1 MPYTPLAPRRWNSSK
16 FLRWRRGALCLTN
29 FLPLP
34 NSLTTS
40 SSSSLVWTGR
50 LLHTRRGAL
59 FLINF
64 LTKVAILGAPTEK
77 GRSPS
82 CKGKPCAPAPLS
94 CPRRLLT
101 SIYAGAFSSPTPEE
115 RGWLLMSGGETLYTN
130 GYCHYLPAVVHKM
143 DTGSLAQQSDVSCK
157 NRASPRSRGIGM
169 RPGECEFPRM

>member
-34 NSLTTS
+34 DSLTTS
-40 SSSSLVWTGR
+40 SSSSLVLTGR

-94 CPRRLLT
+94 CPPQQILDKVQGVPPTTLGYSVVSRPRRGL
-101 SIYAGAFSSPTPEE
+101 
-115 RGWLLMSGGETLYTN
+115 
-130 GYCHYLPAVVHKM
+130 
-143 DTGSLAQQSDVSCK
+143 SLRSDEVDPS
-157 NRASPRSRGIGM
+157 ASPYFYRPSRQYK
-169 RPGECEFPRM
+169 E